1 MKKPAYWLSP
11 ALQKEKQN
19 AESKYSGRFIGN
31 KRQQNDAW
39 SAKNCSIY
47 NISVSPD
54 QEALKKCINE
64 SIEIS
69 TEEIP
74 ENETAQRGI
83 IRKKNGAGCYVSI
96 KNVKFFPYLF
106 LEVIIRLI
114 VKDFPPIEIFFNKN
128 KYDSYI
134 CQKLNTKIYL
144 SYITVIKN
152 T

>member
-1 MKKPAYWLSP
+1 MINSMKKPAYWLSP

-69 TEEIP
+69 TKKSQKTKLLKEELS
-74 ENETAQRGI
+74 E
-83 IRKKNGAGCYVSI
+83 RKMGQAVMSQ
-96 KNVKFFPYLF
+96 L
-106 LEVIIRLI
+106 RR
-114 VKDFPPIEIFFNKN
+114 
-128 KYDSYI
+128 
-134 CQKLNTKIYL
+134 
-144 SYITVIKN
+144 
-152 T
+152 